1 MNTRIFDFTDYKIF
15 IQTWVENRPK
25 KGRGEFLKMSKAM
38 NIQSSQVSQ
47 VFKGT
52 RDLNLEQAD
61 ALADYLQL
69 SIPEKRYLLDLI
81 NFARAGT
88 KKLKSF
94 YLVSLRE
101 QKADADKLRN
111 RLKVKRAL
119 SDAEKSIFY
128 ADAIYSHVHLLTHI
142 PGMNSVEKIAEKIK
156 RDVNQ
161 VKQIV
166 DFLITAQLIRMTS
179 KGLAPGTGST
189 HVDAHSPHVLMHHR
203 NWRLKAMQNQTRQN
217 SQDLFYTGQMTM
229 SRADFERCKEILR
242 KTLEEFYKIIGPSDS
257 EQLYGFNF
265 DFFEIEE

>member
-1 MNTRIFDFTDYKIF
+1 MSIRIFDFLDYKIF
-15 IQTWVENRPK
+15 IQKWVENRPK
-25 KGRGEFLKMSKAM
+25 KGRGEFLKMAKAM

-47 VFKGT
+47 ILKGN

-61 ALADYLQL
+61 LLSDYLQL
-69 SIPEKRYLLDLI
+69 NISEKRYFLDLI
-81 NFARAGT
+81 SLSRAGT

-94 YLVSLRE
+94 YQLSLRE
-101 QKADADKLRN
+101 QKIEADKLRN
-111 RLKVKRAL
+111 RLKVKRSL
-119 SDAEKSIFY
+119 SDSEKSIFY
-128 ADAIYSHVHLLTHI
+128 ADAIYSHIHLLTHL
-142 PGMNSVEKIAEKIK
+142 PGMDSPEKIAAKIK

-166 DFLITAQLIRMTS
+166 DFLIKAQLLKMTPQ
-179 KGLAPGTGST
+179 GLAPGTGST
-189 HVDAHSPHVLMHHR
+189 HVDSHSPHVLMHHR

-229 SRADFERCKEILR
+229 SRTDFERCKEILR